1 MDTDRIIAMLG
12 EHGAKADRRR
22 NYGDGVPSHTAMLM
36 GEAIALIRKLS
47 GSHGEPCQHCDDTGD
62 VHGVDGEWRGVCSC
76 PAGKRMVSNNF
87 LRIAIEAYDDVFDGF
102 PESREAAMRA
112 ALEAV
117 YAVQDCP
124 AQTHPATGSG
134 GDDQRDSLVGALLD
148 EWQFKTDS
156 GLVYEMR
163 KDGIG
168 NRLDALLA
176 YMDDP
181 EERAH
186 PAPADGDAGES

>member
-87 LRIAIEAYDDVFDGF
+87 LRIAIETYDDVFDGF

-124 AQTHPATGSG
+124 AQT
-134 GDDQRDSLVGALLD
+134 R
-148 EWQFKTDS
+148 
-156 GLVYEMR
+156 
-163 KDGIG
+163 
-168 NRLDALLA
+168 
-176 YMDDP
+176 
-181 EERAH
+181 
-186 PAPADGDAGES
+186 PAPAGGDAGGGDTKRLNWLALNPRGAKIVVDGETKDCIFWGVSSVPEHTLREAIDAAMTLTAKPGAEG